1 MTIVTLS
8 SFYKCRRINL
18 AKCRKQKYIYYIV
31 CMIASV
37 IAYFNSI
44 CPMPAELIEDL
55 ENLVVIKEFKKDDF
69 ILKAGKIS
77 NHASWI
83 LTGLT
88 RSFYLKETEEVTTKF
103 LWEGATITSAY
114 SFYSRKPGNENIV
127 ALENTTLA
135 VLHFNDMQTLYKKYA
150 AFNTIGRV
158 ITEKYLYMLEI
169 EVYNLRK
176 QKAEDRYQF
185 IVKHFPEL
193 LQRVP
198 LKYLATYL
206 GMNLETLSRIRAK
219 K

>member
-1 MTIVTLS
+1 
-8 SFYKCRRINL
+8 
-18 AKCRKQKYIYYIV
+18 
-31 CMIASV
+31 MIASV
-37 IAYFNSI
+37 IDYFNSI
-44 CPMPAELIEDL
+44 CTMPDELIEDL
-55 ENLVVIKEFKKDDF
+55 ERVVVVKEFKKDEY
-69 ILKAGKIS
+69 ILKAGKVS
-77 NHASWI
+77 NYASWI
-83 LTGLT
+83 LKGLT
-88 RSFYLKETEEVTTKF
+88 RSFYLKDTEEVTTKF
-103 LWEGATITSAY
+103 LWEEATITSVY

-127 ALENTTLA
+127 ALEDTTLA
-135 VLHFNDMQTLYKKYA
+135 MLHYNDMQALYKKHP

-185 IVKHFPEL
+185 IVKHFPHL

-206 GMNLETLSRIRAK
+206 GINLETLSRIRGK

>member
-1 MTIVTLS
+1 
-8 SFYKCRRINL
+8 
-18 AKCRKQKYIYYIV
+18 
-31 CMIASV
+31 MIAQV

-44 CPMPAELIEDL
+44 CSMPAELVADL
-55 ENLVVIKEFKKDDF
+55 ERLVEIKELKKDDF
-69 ILKAGKIS
+69 LLKAGKIS

-83 LTGLT
+83 LKGLV
-88 RSFYLKETEEVTTKF
+88 RSFYLKDTEEITTKF
-103 LWEGATITSAY
+103 LWEGATVTSVY

-127 ALENTTLA
+127 ALEDTTLA
-135 VLHFNDMQTLYKKYA
+135 MLRFDDLQYLYKNHPV
-150 AFNTIGRV
+150 FNYIGRV
-158 ITEKYLYMLEI
+158 ITEQYLYMLEI

-185 IVKHFPEL
+185 IVKHLPDL

-219 K
+219 R